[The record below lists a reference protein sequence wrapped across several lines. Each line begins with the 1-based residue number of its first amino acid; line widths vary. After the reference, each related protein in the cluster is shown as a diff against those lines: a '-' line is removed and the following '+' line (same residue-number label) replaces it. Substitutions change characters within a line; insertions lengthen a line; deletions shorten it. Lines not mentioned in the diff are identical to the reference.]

1 MCRLLGVVSSCHDS
15 LPEQLGGDLAAFTEL
30 SSVHCDGWGIAYW
43 NAADDL
49 VSAKYP
55 EAARGSSRFAEAVE
69 QARTDAAL
77 LHLRKASVD
86 MANTAANTHPF
97 LAGSVAFAHNGYL
110 SPLSELDRLVGE
122 AGGRISEGGTDS
134 ERYFQL
140 VLAELRQH
148 GPVEALHRAAN
159 RIADATEALSLNC
172 LLLTHD
178 ALYASARYDEKVI
191 LAQDGDVDSYQ
202 LRYRIAAQQVTV
214 ASVGWAQPAPW
225 QALANGQ
232 ILQVNRGDLRT
243 SVHALR

>member
-1 MCRLLGVVSSCHDS
+1 MCRLLGVVASCPAA
-15 LPEQLGGDLAAFTEL
+15 LPEHLRADLPAFTEL
-30 SSVHCDGWGIAYW
+30 SGIHCDGWGIAYW
-43 NAADDL
+43 NDADDL
-49 VSAKYP
+49 VGVKYP
-55 EAARGSSRFAEAVE
+55 EPARGSSRFAGAVAG
-69 QARTDAAL
+69 ARTDAAL
-77 LHLRKASVD
+77 LHLRKASVN
-86 MANTAANTHPF
+86 MANTVVNTHPF

-110 SPLSELDRLVGE
+110 SPLSELDRLVAE
-122 AGGRISEGGTDS
+122 VGGRPSLGDTDS

-191 LAQDGDVDSYQ
+191 LAHNGDVESYQ
-202 LRYRIAAQQVTV
+202 LRYRVTADEVTV
-214 ASVGWAQPAPW
+214 ASQGWAQPEPW
-225 QALANGQ
+225 RLLANGQ
-232 ILQVNRGDLRT
+232 ILQINRGDLRT